1 MHKKLAGRGGRGE
14 REREREMRRGGE
26 GRDEEGRGGE
36 GRVRE
41 ERRRGGKRGGEEG
54 GEKGRGRENR
64 GTPRNIYLIHI
75 KLPAP
80 RSSFSLDA
88 GVLHCQSRHSHA
100 HARSQRQAAS

>member
-1 MHKKLAGRGGRGE
+1 
-14 REREREMRRGGE
+14 MRRGGE
-26 GRDEEGRGGE
+26 GRDEERRGEEGRGGE
-36 GRVRE
+36 
-41 ERRRGGKRGGEEG
+41 GKRGGEEG

>member
-1 MHKKLAGRGGRGE
+1 
-14 REREREMRRGGE
+14 MRRGGE
-26 GRDEEGRGGE
+26 RRGGE
-36 GRVRE
+36 GKGREEERRE
-41 ERRRGGKRGGEEG
+41 ERREEG
-54 GEKGRGRENR
+54 GGGRENR

-100 HARSQRQAAS
+100 HAHARSQRQAAS